1 MWRRCSASARLRSMK
16 RAGRD
21 ECGWS
26 PGRHSYG
33 YSGIRPDARTNA
45 DMRFPPMGN
54 RQPTASNFGQKKA
67 RSNRFGLNPPKKEGG
82 GDSVRLRQTGK
93 LVNQPYRAEHCWRSW
108 TEPAAHRVTVEATFD
123 ERIIGTVFVRRKIS
137 VRERTEML
145 HNCLP
150 VENPIRIIDL
160 AIKTAT

>member
-1 MWRRCSASARLRSMK
+1 MRDVARMHKSGRCRVEQTRS
-16 RAGRD
+16 
-21 ECGWS
+21 S
-26 PGRHSYG
+26 RHQ
-33 YSGIRPDARTNA
+33 T
-45 DMRFPPMGN
+45 
-54 RQPTASNFGQKKA
+54 NFGQKKA

-93 LVNQPYRAEHCWRSW
+93 LVNQPDRAEHCRRSW

-123 ERIIGTVFVRRKIS
+123 ERIIGIVFVRRKIS
-137 VRERTEML
+137 VHERTEML

-160 AIKTAT
+160 GIKTPAETTQFWL